1 MSFDDLNNLI
11 KCAPFWCHALTSAFL
26 VGGLAVLILDYVTYI
41 KRSIY
46 LFGLKNSFLHFI
58 NLNTPCFRKRL
69 VLFVSLVYNFFA
81 FFGKV
86 SDPMYTMLDIF
97 LPLYVCYYFLAKET
111 IMALDREMIT
121 FKKLCTNE

>member
-11 KCAPFWCHALTSAFL
+11 KSAPFWCHALTSAFL
-26 VGGLAVLILDYVTYI
+26 VGGLALLILDYIAYVG
-41 KRSIY
+41 KSIQ

-58 NLNTPCFRKRL
+58 NLKTPCFRKRL
-69 VLFVSLVYNFFA
+69 VLFVSLAFNFTV

-111 IMALDREMIT
+111 IMALESEMIT